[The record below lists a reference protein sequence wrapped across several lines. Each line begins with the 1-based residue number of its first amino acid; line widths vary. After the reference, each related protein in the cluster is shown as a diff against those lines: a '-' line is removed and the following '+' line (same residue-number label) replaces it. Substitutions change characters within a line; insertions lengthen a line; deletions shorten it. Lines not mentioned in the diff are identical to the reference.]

1 MFAQQER
8 SLVGTG
14 TGSRTQN
21 FYWEEPGTVLPSD
34 LKLSHKVLPAIA
46 EGPRIC
52 QRKNM
57 ARAICRGLAQAMLRY
72 SIRSMNFCVSMDIR
86 LVVSPTGK
94 DQFYINC
101 YQIQNPKKLLNKKLR
116 IVNLAIC
123 IGH

>member
-1 MFAQQER
+1 M
-8 SLVGTG
+8 
-14 TGSRTQN
+14 QN
-21 FYWEEPGTVLPSD
+21 LEVLLGGARQGLQFY
-34 LKLSHKVLPAIA
+34 LKLSLKVLPAIA

-101 YQIQNPKKLLNKKLR
+101 YQIQNPKKLPKKPTE
-116 IVNLAIC
+116 
-123 IGH
+123 